1 MIMEAIFNGQI
12 YPAETVVPK
21 CRQFR
26 DAGEAI
32 AGIMTYFEQ
41 KLSKEDYD
49 KLEKLNDHF
58 ADSQCL
64 QTEEHFKYG
73 FAMGVLL
80 MKPLRLYSQRK
91 GYPEAGHDPYHQ
103 YQGRRQIRR

>member
-1 MIMEAIFNGQI
+1 MILEAIFNGQI

-21 CRQFR
+21 CQKFR
-26 DAGEAI
+26 DAGEAV
-32 AGIMTYFEQ
+32 ANIMAYFEQ

-58 ADSQCL
+58 SDRQYL
-64 QTEEHFKYG
+64 QTEELLKFG

-80 MKPLRLYSQRK
+80 MKEVYEL
-91 GYPEAGHDPYHQ
+91 PEFQ
-103 YQGRRQIRR
+103 NME

>member
-1 MIMEAIFNGQI
+1 MILEAIFNGQI

-32 AGIMTYFEQ
+32 ASIMTYFEQ
-41 KLSKEDYD
+41 KLSKEDYN
-49 KLEKLNDHF
+49 KLEKFNDHF

-80 MKPLRLYSQRK
+80 MKEVYELPDFQK
-91 GYPEAGHDPYHQ
+91 KE
-103 YQGRRQIRR
+103 

>member
-1 MIMEAIFNGQI
+1 MILEAIFNGQI

-32 AGIMTYFEQ
+32 ASIMTYFEQ

-58 ADSQCL
+58 ADSQCYPDTMGRYL
-64 QTEEHFKYG
+64 HHAVFYRHF
-73 FAMGVLL
+73 
-80 MKPLRLYSQRK
+80 
-91 GYPEAGHDPYHQ
+91 
-103 YQGRRQIRR
+103 

>member
-26 DAGEAI
+26 DAREAI

-80 MKPLRLYSQRK
+80 MKEVYELPDFQK
-91 GYPEAGHDPYHQ
+91 KE
-103 YQGRRQIRR
+103 